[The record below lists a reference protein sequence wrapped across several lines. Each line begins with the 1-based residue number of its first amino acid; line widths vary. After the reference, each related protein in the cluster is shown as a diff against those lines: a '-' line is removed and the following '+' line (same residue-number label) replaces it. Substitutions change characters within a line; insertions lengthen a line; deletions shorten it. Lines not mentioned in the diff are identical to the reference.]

1 MSSQIWRGD
10 VMDISIPEEVIERPH
25 DYWGALWSLAPL
37 AVLGGIAGGIRFM
50 KTVSC
55 ESGRREKLWSLLF
68 AVFYSGFIGVVGVML
83 MPFVFD
89 TPLTDKMEIGLACV
103 FGGLGTKSI
112 DMLLRKLFN
121 LSITDLKTIDEDKAT
136 SIESQI
142 DEKEE

>member
-1 MSSQIWRGD
+1 MSEQMSHGEI
-10 VMDISIPEEVIERPH
+10 MDYSIPEEVMERPH
-25 DYWGALWSLAPL
+25 DYWGVLWSLAPL
-37 AVLGGIAGGIRFM
+37 AVFGGIAGGIRFM
-50 KTVSC
+50 KAVSC

-112 DMLLRKLFN
+112 DMILRKLFN
-121 LSITDLKTIDEDKAT
+121 LSITDLTAVDEDKAT
-136 SIESQI
+136 SIESLN